1 MHFLLFQLTSMV
13 NVIIYQF
20 RVFFFVLTY
29 NYRIARHGPICKH
42 QFPVLKK
49 LIKFVHKSQ
58 KINTWGNLQIL
69 KLIIILQNKRKL
81 KQSSTFYFN
90 ILNFF
95 QILTINLKH
104 VYTLTS
110 ISAIDK
116 FQI

>member
-1 MHFLLFQLTSMV
+1 MLLYINLG
-13 NVIIYQF
+13 
-20 RVFFFVLTY
+20 FFFVLTY

-49 LIKFVHKSQ
+49 LIKVVHKSQ

-69 KLIIILQNKRKL
+69 KLIVILQNKRKL
-81 KQSSTFYFN
+81 KQNSTVYFN

-95 QILTINLKH
+95 QILKINLKH